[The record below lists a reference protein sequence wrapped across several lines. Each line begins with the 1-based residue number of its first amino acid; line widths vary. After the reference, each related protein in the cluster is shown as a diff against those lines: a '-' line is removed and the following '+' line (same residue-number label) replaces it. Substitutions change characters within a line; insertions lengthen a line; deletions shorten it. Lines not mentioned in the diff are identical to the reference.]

1 MNYMIT
7 IAGKRT
13 GLHRM
18 RLLLVLLMITML
30 AASCT
35 TFYPNRMLRTGNH
48 YQYTPLPVNDSTG
61 LYRIAPNDEL
71 SITVATNDGERL
83 LDPLNNTQSAMAGSS
98 YLVEPDGVINMPLL
112 RRVRVEGRSI
122 RELEVMLE
130 DSLSYY
136 FNHPFVKVQVT
147 NNRVIIFPGG
157 LGGSAQ
163 VIRLQ
168 NPNTTLFEA
177 LALAGGITDGKA
189 SNIKLI
195 RGDPQ
200 HRKVYRIDL
209 SRIEGLAQADM
220 VLMANDV
227 IYVEPLQRAPEAI
240 LARITPYL
248 SLASTLLVIYAIF
261 R

>member
-1 MNYMIT
+1 MKHIIST
-7 IAGKRT
+7 KGSGKR
-13 GLHRM
+13 LY
-18 RLLLVLLMITML
+18 RLRIPLLLLMIIML

-48 YQYTPLPVNDSTG
+48 YQYTPLPAGDTG
-61 LYRIAPNDEL
+61 ELYRIAPNDEL

-83 LDPLNNTQSAMAGSS
+83 LDPLNNAQSLQAGNT

-112 RRVRVEGRSI
+112 RRIRVEGLSI

-130 DSLSYY
+130 DSLSYF

-157 LGGSAQ
+157 LGGTAQ

-189 SNIKLI
+189 YNIKLI

-200 HRKVYRIDL
+200 HRKVYRINL
-209 SRIEGLAQADM
+209 SRIEGLSQADM

-227 IYVEPLQRAPEAI
+227 IYVEPVQRIPEAV